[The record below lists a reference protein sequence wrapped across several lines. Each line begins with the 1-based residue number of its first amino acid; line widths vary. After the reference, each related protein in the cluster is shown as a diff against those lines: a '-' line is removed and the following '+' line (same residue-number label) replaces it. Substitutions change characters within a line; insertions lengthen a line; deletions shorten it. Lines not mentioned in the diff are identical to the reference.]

1 MALMMDKQPTE
12 YNGENKVWQC
22 IKDNLPEEIVCYFNR
37 EVNGREF
44 DFCLLTEDFGF
55 MIIEVKGWEK
65 SHIIRVE
72 SPDEIIMSDKSVL
85 GSPQKQA
92 SSYSSALTEIM
103 KDEYGINPPVIN
115 MVCYPFLSETDYKD
129 CGLEVVSEPE
139 YTLFKKDIETSSLFY
154 KKILGGYRKLWNS
167 KYDKMTG
174 NVYDIARRHF
184 EPDYIA
190 SRPSEPNRTAETP
203 FQSANPYSCLS
214 VYSNGMNRGDID
226 DVISCYFKGTKQIVF
241 TKNRDDL
248 EKIAERLSEEFSLKH
263 LVVRNGNFV
272 LNAADEKICIN
283 AKNGRLSVFNFEVV
297 YIDGDTEI
305 SSFKVY
311 NGALSEE
318 QEEILSKIAEVT
330 KFNINQFHIEHAE
343 TGRDVKVIAGAGTGK
358 TYSMV
363 SRIAFLCSSAS
374 NSDVTEPSDE
384 IAMLTFTDDAANN
397 MKTRLKQLFMNYF
410 LLTNN
415 THYLD
420 MVSDIEKMR
429 ISTIHGFAR
438 EIMSN
443 NAAVLGVGTD
453 FTTVVGNFEKRK
465 IFERLFSDYLTEKN
479 RTDPSFVYKLPIK
492 IFSFKKLVSDIGKKL
507 LEKGC
512 DIKTLDMNLWGTPPD
527 EMPYF
532 NEIIEKVVVET
543 EKEYS
548 AMLRNRNSVAL
559 SEYMIN
565 LKKCIDS
572 DSFNANFYNF
582 KYVFV
587 DEFQDTDD
595 AQIASFIA
603 LREKLG
609 FNFFIVGDLKQSIYG
624 FRGANMSA
632 FDKMCRDSENW
643 LTFTLNINYRS
654 DKRLLSKFDAVFAG
668 FITSDDQNREVLEG
682 VKTNSIDENELV
694 NAVEYTKEDKYD
706 RLFDVIEQQKQ
717 RIEAEMQTREM
728 SRNERTIAVLL
739 RTNFDITK
747 ILSEAKSRNIAIESD
762 NSGDLFGLAPSTD
775 LCRLTS
781 ALCNPYD
788 PAYLFDFISSGY
800 VNVKFDIRSVLGK
813 SEKEK
818 TEIFIKCLDEFF
830 TQCKRLKKTWKELVY
845 EIQNEPVL
853 KTLRDIY
860 EATQPWKSYSGEIQ
874 KREYYRVNY
883 DLVFEELSKRNQ
895 SGSLTINSINKSL
908 HILILTGSSLRSRD
922 VDTDSG
928 SVRVICTTVHKSKGL
943 EYGTVILPVTDT
955 AINKRP
961 QRGVEVSYDKINDA
975 EKVGYCFYWYGDR
988 YSSALYDTEIED
1000 GKLERENTRLLYVAM
1015 TRAIDN
1021 FIWFT
1026 TPPKNEDENNWD
1038 IMLNALKEQ
1047 K

>member
-1 MALMMDKQPTE
+1 MALMKDKQPTK
-12 YNGENKVWQC
+12 YDGEKKVWQC
-22 IKDNLPEEIVCYFNR
+22 IKDNLPEEIICYFNR

-44 DFCLLTEDFGF
+44 DFCLLTENFGF
-55 MIIEVKGWEK
+55 MIIEVKGWDK
-65 SHIIRVE
+65 SHIERVK
-72 SPDEIIMSDKSVL
+72 SPDEIIMSDGSVQS
-85 GSPQKQA
+85 SPKKQA
-92 SSYSSALTEIM
+92 RSYSFDLIGIM
-103 KDEYGINPPVIN
+103 NDEYKINPPIIN
-115 MVCYPFLSETDYKD
+115 MVCYPFLSETDYKN

-139 YTLFKKDIETSSLFY
+139 YTLFKEDIETSSVFSR
-154 KKILGGYRKLWNS
+154 KILEGYRKFRNS
-167 KYDKMTG
+167 KYDKMIG
-174 NVYDIARRHF
+174 NVYDTARRHF

-190 SRPSEPNRTAETP
+190 SRPFESDHTAEP
-203 FQSANPYSCLS
+203 SVQSVNPYSCLA
-214 VYSNGMNRGDID
+214 VYSNGMSRGDID
-226 DVISCYFKGTKQIVF
+226 DAISYYFKGVKQIVF
-241 TKNRDDL
+241 TKNQDDL
-248 EKIAERLSEEFSLKH
+248 EEIAKRLSEEFARKR
-263 LVVRNGNFV
+263 LVVRNGNFA
-272 LNAADEKICIN
+272 LNAVDEKICIN
-283 AKNGRLSVFNFEVV
+283 VKGGRFSVFNFEAV

-415 THYLD
+415 THYLE
-420 MVSDIEKMR
+420 MVSNIEKMR

-453 FTTVVGNFEKRK
+453 FTNAVGTYEKRK

-492 IFSFKKLVSDIGKKL
+492 IFSFKNLVSEIGKKL

-512 DIKTLDMNLWGTPPD
+512 DIKTLDMDLWGTPPT
-527 EMPYF
+527 EMPYL

-543 EKEYS
+543 EREYS
-548 AMLRNRNSVAL
+548 VMLKNRNSVAL
-559 SEYMIN
+559 SEYMVN

-572 DSFNANFYNF
+572 DSFNVNFYNY
-582 KYVFV
+582 KYVFI

-624 FRGANMSA
+624 FRGATMSA

-654 DKRLLSKFDAVFAG
+654 DKRLLSKFETVFAG
-668 FITSDDQNREVLEG
+668 FITNDDQNNREVLEG

-706 RLFDVIEQQKQ
+706 RLFDVIEQQKR
-717 RIEAEMQTREM
+717 RIEAEMETREM
-728 SRNERTIAVLL
+728 SKNERTIALLL
-739 RTNFDITK
+739 RTNSDITK
-747 ILSEAKSRNIAIESD
+747 ILNEAKSRNVAIESD

-788 PAYLFDFISSGY
+788 PAYLFDLISSRY
-800 VNVKFDIRSVLGK
+800 VNVKFDIRSILGK
-813 SEKEK
+813 SEEEK
-818 TEIFIKCLDEFF
+818 TEIFIECLDKFF
-830 TQCKRLKKTWKELVY
+830 TQCKRLNKTWKKLVY

-853 KTLRDIY
+853 KTLRNIY
-860 EATQPWKSYSGEIQ
+860 EATQPWKAYSGEIQ
-874 KREYYRVNY
+874 KREYYRANY

-895 SGSLTINSINKSL
+895 SGSLTINSINKTL
-908 HILILTGSSLRSRD
+908 HILILTGSSVRSRD
-922 VDTDSG
+922 IDTDSG
-928 SVRVICTTVHKSKGL
+928 SVRIICTTVHKSKGL

-961 QRGVEVSYDKINDA
+961 QRGVEVSYDKINDE

-988 YSSALYDTEIED
+988 YSSDLYDTEVED
-1000 GKLERENTRLLYVAM
+1000 EKLKRENSRLLYVAM

-1026 TPPKNEDENNWD
+1026 TPPENEDENNWD
-1038 IMLNALKEQ
+1038 IMLNVLKE
-1047 K
+1047 